1 MTVEIQLSWTDP
13 RSGELQDQI
22 FALPIMVGRDSSN
35 HLVLP
40 SSSVSRQHAQ
50 VNALNEQVRVK
61 DLNSSNGT
69 FINGEAIEE
78 AEVKEGDEITFGEV
92 KVKISLAQAEA
103 REKRPS
109 RDRLYSALLAGEQEK
124 TISLKSIR
132 GKNALF
138 GDIPADSTASIES
151 PVPAE
156 PPPGSGEKL
165 SGDALKSFLS
175 KRLQKDI
182 AGDISPDVEKMADDL
197 VPQRKEEPAP
207 VAPPPSPAQA
217 SKPAAPPP
225 SPAQASKPAAPPPP
239 APIAPAAP
247 PAEEGFIAKLMR
259 RLFGG

>member
-1 MTVEIQLSWTDP
+1 MSVEILLTWTDP
-13 RSGELQDQI
+13 RSGELQEQN
-22 FALPIMVGRDSSN
+22 FPLPITVGRDSSN

-50 VNALNEQVRVK
+50 ILPQADKIKVK

-78 AEVKEGDEITFGEV
+78 AEAKEGDEITFGEV
-92 KVKISLAQAEA
+92 KVKLSLPTAEM

-138 GDIPADSTASIES
+138 GDIPADSGAVIES
-151 PVPAE
+151 PVPAPAD
-156 PPPGSGEKL
+156 PPPGTGEKL

-182 AGDISPDVEKMADDL
+182 AEDISPDVEKMADDL
-197 VPQRKEEPAP
+197 VPQRKDEPAP
-207 VAPPPSPAQA
+207 TPPPAPSQ
-217 SKPAAPPP
+217 PAAQLPP
-225 SPAQASKPAAPPPP
+225 APPPP
-239 APIAPAAP
+239 SSDKP
-247 PAEEGFIAKLMR
+247 EGFLGKIR